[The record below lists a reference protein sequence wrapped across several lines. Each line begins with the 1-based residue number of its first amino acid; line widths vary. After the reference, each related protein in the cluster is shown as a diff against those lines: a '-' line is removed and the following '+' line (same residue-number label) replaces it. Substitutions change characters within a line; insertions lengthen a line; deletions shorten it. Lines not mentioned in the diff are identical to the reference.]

1 MAAFFVHNK
10 RWNVLIYTGKLTR
23 KDMLIMIMIREFIQ
37 VLQSLGQ
44 QIPGLGDI
52 FSALFATV
60 GCVCAASIIVL
71 LTVNY
76 RNILKEE

>member
-1 MAAFFVHNK
+1 
-10 RWNVLIYTGKLTR
+10 
-23 KDMLIMIMIREFIQ
+23 MIMIREFIQ
-37 VLQSLGQ
+37 VLQNLVQ

-71 LTVNY
+71 LTANY
-76 RNILKEE
+76 RKILKEE